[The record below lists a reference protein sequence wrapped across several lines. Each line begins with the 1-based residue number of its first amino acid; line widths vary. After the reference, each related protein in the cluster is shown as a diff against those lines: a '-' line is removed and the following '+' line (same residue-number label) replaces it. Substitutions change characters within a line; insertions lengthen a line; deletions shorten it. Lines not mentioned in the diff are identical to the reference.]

1 MKTIDEDIKSGNFK
15 QIYLLYGTEA
25 YLKKQYKDKLK
36 NAMAA
41 PDDTM
46 NFTRFEGKNINP
58 KEVIDLAE
66 TLPFF
71 ADKRVILI
79 EDSGFFKSSCED
91 LAEWLERFIPS
102 REELQQRYEKTRRES
117 GTARVAAPAF
127 WGHTPQKR

>member
-91 LAEWLERFIPS
+91 LAEYLSHLRFPALHHH
-102 REELQQRYEKTRRES
+102 LQQSHHLLQVYIFHP
-117 GTARVAAPAF
+117 VDLQP
-127 WGHTPQKR
+127 